1 MRVLSIRGSSSF
13 AEDRYFRI
21 RHQNARA
28 VQKASLWAENARE
41 HSGGLWRHCD
51 PGLNAK
57 GVYVTRRRFLGKPQ
71 LGCLTFE
78 MSPSL
83 AWPFF
88 VWHLW
93 SLIDRRLAEGEKK
106 IVKST
111 PVPFR
116 WWRRALCWR
125 QNHSLFSREK
135 REEKS
140 VQYLFIFSGSY
151 EKLLLISLVLR
162 TIEALS
168 AVNCT
173 FSLAD

>member
-106 IVKST
+106 KLWHRRQCLSADDVVLCADVKTTRST
-111 PVPFR
+111 QGF
-116 WWRRALCWR
+116 L
-125 QNHSLFSREK
+125 EK
-135 REEKS
+135 RGRKNP
-140 VQYLFIFSGSY
+140 YNIFLY
-151 EKLLLISLVLR
+151 FPVHMK
-162 TIEALS
+162 
-168 AVNCT
+168 NC
-173 FSLAD
+173 F